1 MNKVIIIF
9 LVSLFL
15 ISSCTQ
21 KLPKNVECNNDNDC
35 GTGGWSNKICGK
47 KDQVKDIRTICDYKD
62 EYACLKETS
71 CSCINNKC
79 QWRENENYLNCLENM
94 KQKDL

>member
-9 LVSLFL
+9 LVSLLL

-21 KLPKNVECNNDNDC
+21 KLPKNVECSNNNDC
-35 GTGGWSNKICGK
+35 GTGGCSSQICGQ

-62 EYACLKETS
+62 EYVCLKETS
-71 CSCINNKC
+71 CLCINNKC
-79 QWRENENYLNCLENM
+79 QFEQNQNYLDCLA
-94 KQKDL
+94 KIKK